1 MIQSLHNLASRAA
14 RLIVALVALLALGLT
29 ANAENYSIDAPIING
44 LNTEAVSSSGTYPD
58 ADKVFDINHFDLLTT
73 VNDDRG
79 LLISLDD
86 AICGADGPLV
96 DGAHPWRIK
105 PDAFQFTITTPDGE
119 VYDCSATYAAQAT
132 VYNKGRL
139 QWGIFFP
146 VAKNADDVLEGYY
159 DVKIPAGCLFFDG
172 GKVNEEIRISWILL
186 RCEPHGTFG
195 IVEPQNGKP
204 YRRIARLVVESKIQ
218 THYVGISHVNT
229 RVPIEVLNCST
240 WKTTTKMAS
249 GFINGERAVFALD
262 DPIMADSKTEFVAT
276 IPAGTFVSTNN
287 LYNPELTT
295 KHITVDPYFETRRP
309 INTYPIL
316 GNPGSIEAFQE
327 AYFADG
333 RNGFLVRY
341 DLNVLATG
349 DEDHL
354 WTSMPDGFQFTYTSP
369 DGTDVRDMSWMWQ
382 DVKAYNDPNSY
393 IKSLDI
399 PISDTF
405 EGTYHLVVP
414 EAAFQL
420 QGGAYNAAIDVKW
433 EMIHTFPADCFEVVA
448 PSAGYTHP
456 YIDYLT
462 VRPTEEARQQWG
474 EGIEIVRG
482 ASEPVRVGYNYISDE
497 GHPVGTSVEATVTVD
512 AAGFATLS
520 FAERIAM
527 DYPADFTFTVRN
539 GSFYCRNGYGNYE
552 FHTPKETPYH
562 VEKPAY
568 FWLSGETEPAQQMP
582 GPAFSTITITS
593 NEPLSA
599 LGQNKMMDIRMLDG
613 TNKTE
618 YINGPLAPKSVTLTT
633 NADGK
638 SVLTIEL
645 PDEVVAAMSVNN
657 NEKII
662 DIELAGYTD
671 EDKAAGVSPDQC
683 FVKNAEG
690 VPNAPCHLFFM
701 VDPTAEYTYSFSF
714 AYAAPANYSITIDG
728 HTEAANEYGVVN
740 FPHITR
746 LLKAEDI
753 TVNGVSD
760 EVIYHFGRPEYDWE
774 TGGLYVHV
782 DLMLDVEPRLTS
794 LSFCETEVDFPTA
807 TIPTDMVML
816 GAPFSFLFDRE
827 IDASSVTQ
835 QSFAEHF
842 TMADVLGHRYGISWF
857 SCGGNWMGFGL
868 DNWEVTL
875 PVGTY
880 YCHIDEHT
888 IRFTDGKWNDRIDFS
903 IEITGYPDFEYTTY
917 AVGYMTTDQGFVVEE
932 NVGELLGG
940 FHTIALGYN
949 PQRYSFTEPVMR
961 PVEAIIY
968 TDANPQGFVR
978 KGNLVPVTD
987 AQGNTWL
994 GLSLPDPT
1002 ATGPSYI
1009 IEEGSATICIPAG
1022 AIVDDHGA
1030 TNEKD
1035 INLWFRIADYTV
1047 MIYVNGK
1054 LSYDYVIQY
1063 TKYQDEELPFELR
1076 PRYNA
1081 TTGDH
1086 IGRSVSEHPTFLVP
1100 SGNDPFYRYE
1110 KIDLVGLNYNIYFT
1124 YVNTNPYYIN
1134 DYAVDGKDGLRNAT
1148 LTFNTPSSPFD
1159 ARAFHKKANWSDG
1172 FRLTQQRTAADG
1184 STVELEADTNIS
1196 YVTTE
1201 CSGQSVTLHFF
1212 TAEGVEFYPLEQGN
1226 TYYLE
1231 VPFQALFM
1239 STRHFGGL
1247 GREIDG
1253 LSFTNTAYKLRFN
1266 LEGVPEIVTG
1276 DSDYDAAANRTFVG
1290 KANSLAEILLG
1301 KRRNGSS
1308 VNDIDGNGEITITD
1322 IVRLINRHIH
1332 VTGNGSG
1339 TGTGSGSG
1347 DGNGSTDDEYPEGWH
1362 PVLPGAPDNPG
1373 DEAL

>member
-1 MIQSLHNLASRAA
+1 MIQSLHNLASRAT
-14 RLIVALVALLALGLT
+14 RLIVALVALLAVGLT
-29 ANAENYSIDAPIING
+29 ANADTNRIDAPIINDLNVETVG
-44 LNTEAVSSSGTYPD
+44 LFNVHPT
-58 ADKVFDINHFDLLTT
+58 DIKPFNLYYFDLLTT
-73 VNDDRG
+73 IDGDRG
-79 LLISLDD
+79 LTIYFREP
-86 AICGADGPLV
+86 ICGADGPLV
-96 DGAHPWRIK
+96 EGAHPWRGV
-105 PDAFQFTITTPDGE
+105 PDGYQFTITTRDSK
-119 VYDCSATYAAQAT
+119 VRDCSTSTAALAK
-132 VYNKGRL
+132 VLNGEN
-139 QWGIFFP
+139 GIGLFFP
-146 VAKNADDVLEGYY
+146 LAQNADAVDSGDYSLT
-159 DVKIPAGCLFFDG
+159 IPAGCLYFPD
-172 GKVNEEIRISWILL
+172 GKVNEEIHVTWTLL
-186 RCEPHGTFG
+186 HCESNGTFG
-195 IVEPQNGKP
+195 IVSPQAGHP
-204 YRRIARLVVESKIQ
+204 YRSISQLEVESKVM
-218 THYVGISHVNT
+218 THYVGISSINEHVP
-229 RVPIEVLNCST
+229 VEVLNYST
-240 WKTTTKMAS
+240 WETTTVWAS
-249 GFINGERAVFALD
+249 GSIVDDRAVFTLVQ
-262 DPIMADSKTEFVAT
+262 PIIAESATEYQFT
-276 IPAGTFVSTNN
+276 IPAGYFVSTNGR
-287 LYNPELTT
+287 YNPELDTRR
-295 KHITVDPYFETRRP
+295 ITVDPNIAISAP
-309 INTYPIL
+309 VNTYPIL
-316 GNPGSIEAFQE
+316 GNPASIEEFQATQF
-327 AYFADG
+327 AYDQP
-333 RNGFLVRY
+333 GFLVRY
-341 DLNVLATG
+341 LYDAVATG
-349 DEDHL
+349 NEGRL
-354 WTSMPDGFQFTYTSP
+354 WATKPGGFQFTYTSP
-369 DGTDVRDMSWMWQ
+369 DGTDYRDMSWMWQ
-382 DVKAYNDPNSY
+382 DIIAYNKFDY
-393 IKSLDI
+393 IKGIDI
-399 PISDTF
+399 PMPDIF

-414 EAAFQL
+414 EASFQL
-420 QGGAYNAAIDVKW
+420 TDGTYNEVIDCTW
-433 EMIHTFPADCFEVVA
+433 EMIHTFTGVCFEVVA
-448 PSAGYTHP
+448 PNTSDYQP
-456 YIDYLT
+456 YMDYLM
-462 VRPTEEARQQWG
+462 VYPTEEARKQWD
-474 EGIEIVRG
+474 ESIDIVRG
-482 ASEPVRVGYNYISDE
+482 AAEPVNVSYSYTSKEGYPIGD
-497 GHPVGTSVEATVTVD
+497 SVKATVTVD
-512 AAGFATLS
+512 NNGYATLR

-527 DYPADFTFTVRN
+527 DYSTDITFTIHA
-539 GSFYCRNGYGNYE
+539 GSFFCENGYGNNQ
-552 FHTPKETPYH
+552 FTMPKPYH
-562 VEKPAY
+562 VVKPDY
-568 FWLSGETEPAQQMP
+568 FWLSGETEPAQQMR

-599 LGQNKMMDIRMLDG
+599 LGQNQMMDIRMLDG

-633 NADGK
+633 NADGQ
-638 SVLTIEL
+638 SVITIEL
-645 PDEVVAAMSVNN
+645 PDEVVAAMTCNN

-671 EDKAAGVSPDQC
+671 EGKIEGVSPDQC

-690 VPNAPCHLFFM
+690 VPNAPASFFFI

-794 LSFCETEVDFPTA
+794 LSFCDVPIDFPTA
-807 TIPTDMVML
+807 TIPIDKVSS
-816 GAPFSFLFDRE
+816 APYCSFLFDRE
-827 IDASSVTQ
+827 IDPNSISQ
-835 QSFAEHF
+835 QILAEHC
-842 TMADVLGHRYGISWF
+842 TIADVLNHQRYLAWF
-857 SCGGNWMGFGL
+857 STGANWMGFGIDAYSEPL
-868 DNWEVTL
+868 A
-875 PVGTY
+875 VGTY
-880 YCHIDEHT
+880 YFHIDEHT
-888 IRFTDGKWNDRIDFS
+888 IRFIDGKWNDPIDFS

-968 TDANPQGFVR
+968 TDANPEGFIR

-1086 IGRSVSEHPTFLVP
+1086 IGRSVSERPTFLVP

-1110 KIDLVGLNYNIYFT
+1110 KIDLVGLNYNIYLT

-1134 DYAVDGKDGLRNAT
+1134 DYVVDGKDGLRNAT

-1231 VPFQALFM
+1231 VPFGALFM

-1247 GREIDG
+1247 GRTIDG

-1332 VTGNGSG
+1332 VTGSGGS
-1339 TGTGSGSG
+1339 TGTGSGTS
-1347 DGNGSTDDEYPEGWH
+1347 DGNGSTDEYPEGWH